1 MRLDMDDIFA
11 IMLDVAGLVTRGS
24 DAARIEAQR
33 IAGERGSRAAT
44 NALAVADQPVAA
56 AAQAAE
62 RTPSARGHLSRRL
75 SCAPSQG
82 DLGNV
87 GSPGQS
93 QGPAGVVEFFGSNGV
108 ASLFW
113 QFLRWGPI
121 EQHRGE

>member
-1 MRLDMDDIFA
+1 MRFDMDDIFA

-62 RTPSARGHLSRRL
+62 RTPVRPRRWL
-75 SCAPSQG
+75 
-82 DLGNV
+82 
-87 GSPGQS
+87 
-93 QGPAGVVEFFGSNGV
+93 EV
-108 ASLFW
+108 AFVP
-113 QFLRWGPI
+113 R
-121 EQHRGE
+121 